1 MSERNSQEEPTI
13 ERSLIVLT
21 DSECKRL
28 IAKGITRHTLVIK
41 TLKVGKIFIG
51 RGSTNAY
58 ILEEL
63 TDKEF
68 KKAHYVAGQVTGDK
82 KTLHRLSA
90 LKSEKRLPEV
100 FLENGDVK
108 NITEGTLQI
117 FTPNDLIIKG
127 GNVLGL
133 DGIAGIYAAHP
144 EGGTVGRIIPV
155 ATARGIPV
163 IIPISLNKLVTEDVW
178 ELAQVMGNQTIK
190 KEFTM
195 GLPIGIIPLVG
206 DVFTEID
213 ALFLLYP
220 DLDVYHMGAGG
231 VGNGAASQHFMLEGP
246 VEEIQRAYNEIK
258 ELIKNEEGYTPD
270 LD

>member
-1 MSERNSQEEPTI
+1 MSEKNSQEEPII
-13 ERSLIVLT
+13 ERSLIILT

-28 IAKGITRHTLVIK
+28 IAKGITHHPLVIK
-41 TLKVGKIFIG
+41 TLKTGRIFIG

-63 TDKEF
+63 TNEEF
-68 KKAHYVAGQVTGDK
+68 EKAHYVAGQVTGDK

-90 LKSEKRLPEV
+90 LKGEKRLPEV
-100 FLENGDVK
+100 FLENGEVK
-108 NITEGTLQI
+108 KITDELST
-117 FTPNDLIIKG
+117 FSPHDLVIKG

-178 ELAQVMGNQTIK
+178 ELAQVMGNQTMK

-213 ALFLLYP
+213 ALFFLYP

-231 VGNGAASQHFMLEGP
+231 VGDGAASQHFMLEGP
-246 VEEIQRAYNEIK
+246 VEEIERAYNEIK
-258 ELIKNEEGYTPD
+258 ELIKNEERYIPD